1 MKHIFLKGR
10 SEGGLPH
17 SLYKRL
23 VRYPPDGYSFIVE
36 NSEDAGKQ
44 PKPPA
49 ATGRRQLL
57 YDMNRKLQRV
67 FPDSLGRETRTLF
80 YMGLKRAQR
89 SRLPPGRNI
98 DLVYSSQQLMFSE
111 MAWVVDFEYAN
122 ALVDYGDI
130 RLCPRFI
137 QNALRSSYCKKIIPW
152 TEWSKRTLL
161 RSVDC
166 GSFKDKIEV
175 VHFGMEAKTFVKKP
189 DKEKVRFLFVG
200 STNRLNYLNFEWKG
214 GFEAAEAFI
223 ELSKKYEDLELVLRS
238 WVPPEI
244 KERYGD
250 KPNISIIDKPLSEED
265 LSNLYQSSDIFLF
278 PLHLNLG
285 MVILEA
291 MSYELPVIAL
301 DIYDISEALQD
312 MKTGVLVE
320 RPPLNYYM
328 WNGAAN
334 HQDKSLLPKIR
345 QFRPWTVKKIVEKAS
360 LLIED
365 ASLRRRI
372 GREARQ
378 VIEHGEFS
386 IANRNA
392 KLKRIFDEAT
402 EGAA

>member
-17 SLYKRL
+17 SLYRRL
-23 VRYPPDGYSFIVE
+23 VRFPPDGYSFVIE
-36 NSEDAGKQ
+36 NSEDSGKQ
-44 PKPPA
+44 PKPSA
-49 ATGRRQLL
+49 AGRRQLF
-57 YDMNRKLQRV
+57 YDMNRRIQGV

-111 MAWVVDFEYAN
+111 MPWVVDFEYAN

-291 MSYELPVIAL
+291 MSFELPVIAL

-320 RPPLNYYM
+320 RSPLNYYM